1 MKLIKKMLA
10 IMFAFMMVAG
20 MGTKVNAEGTES
32 TTATTGK
39 ITIGNAVDGQ
49 TYSIYK
55 VLELESYDKDKGLYS
70 YKPAADWNSFFDS
83 TIDDVTQKPKGV
95 GSAYITIDSNGYA
108 TWIAGTTDAD
118 KATFAKLAL
127 EYAKTKGINNN
138 GQSNAAGNTVTFDK
152 LSLGYYLV
160 DSSVGALCGLN
171 TTNPNVTINEKNGT
185 PTVEKQVK
193 EDSTKKF
200 GTSNTAD
207 IGQKVEFQTTIT
219 AQPGAQNYVL
229 HDTMSNGLTFDESS
243 ISVNLKKK
251 DEKQTKTLA
260 SPTDYVLKTSGLGE
274 TGTSCTFH
282 IEFTKDFCDSLNAG
296 DQIIVSYSAT
306 LNENAVVGNAGNK
319 NDTWLKYGNS
329 TETTHSNTTTYTFEI
344 PVFKYTK
351 KGSNE
356 TPLAGAKFT
365 LYSDK
370 ECKNPIS
377 LVKEAAKNV
386 YHRATTNESK
396 NSTITKTTEIT
407 TDNTGIFKITGL
419 DADTYYLTETEAP
432 KGYNKLAAP
441 IKVEIDN
448 EGNVIV
454 DNGKVEKVKVEN
466 KTGTL
471 LPSTG
476 GMGTT
481 MIYMAGAILV
491 IASGIVLVSKKRSKA
506 K

>member
-10 IMFAFMMVAG
+10 IMFAFMMVVG

-39 ITIGNAVDGQ
+39 ITIGNAVVGQ

-55 VLELESYDKDKGLYS
+55 VLKLESYDKDKGLYS

-83 TIDDVTQKPKGV
+83 TIDGDTGKQKGA

-127 EYAKTKGINNN
+127 EYAKNKSIKSVTKQKIKNETLEFEGLE
-138 GQSNAAGNTVTFDK
+138 F
-152 LSLGYYLV
+152 GYYLV
-160 DSSVGALCGLN
+160 DSSVGALCGLD

-193 EDSTKKF
+193 EDSTNKF
-200 GTSNTAD
+200 GTSNTED
-207 IGQKVEFQTTIT
+207 IGQTVEFKTIIT
-219 AQPGAQNYVL
+219 AQAGAQNYVL
-229 HDTMSNGLTFDESS
+229 HDKMDAGLTFTENV
-243 ISVNLKKK
+243 SVSLKKNNQ
-251 DEKQTKTLA
+251 EQTTL
-260 SPTDYVLKTSGLGE
+260 TNIDNNDYVLKTSGLGE
-274 TGTSCTFH
+274 TDSTCTFH
-282 IEFTKDFCDSLNAG
+282 IEFTKALCDSLSAG

-306 LNENAVVGNAGNK
+306 LNKNAIVGNAGNK
-319 NDTWLKYGNS
+319 NETWLKYGNG
-329 TETTHSNTTTYTFEI
+329 TDTVHSTTTTKTYEI
-344 PVFKYTK
+344 PVFKYT
-351 KGSNE
+351 GEN

-365 LYSDK
+365 L
-370 ECKNPIS
+370 
-377 LVKEAAKNV
+377 
-386 YHRATTNESK
+386 SK
-396 NSTITKTTEIT
+396 NDDGSSPIKLIKVSDEKETTKLTYRVAKEGETLSATVIT
-407 TDNTGIFKITGL
+407 TPSKGEFVIQGL

-432 KGYNKLAAP
+432 KGYNKLAAS
-441 IKVEIDN
+441 IKVDIAE
-448 EGNVIV
+448 
-454 DNGKVEKVKVEN
+454 NGKVTSNGTEVTTVKVEN

-476 GMGTT
+476 GVGTT
-481 MIYMAGAILV
+481 IIYMAGAILV
-491 IASGIVLVSKKRSKA
+491 IASGIVLVSKKKSKV

>member
-10 IMFAFMMVAG
+10 IMFAFMMVVG
-20 MGTKVNAEGTES
+20 MGTNVKAEGNES
-32 TTATTGK
+32 TTGTTGT
-39 ITIGNAVDGQ
+39 ITINNAVDGQ

-55 VLELESYDKDKGLYS
+55 VLELESYDKDNGLYS
-70 YKPAADWNSFFDS
+70 YKPVDAWKDFFQVGDAATGKGAGSGYV
-83 TIDDVTQKPKGV
+83 TINE
-95 GSAYITIDSNGYA
+95 NGYA
-108 TWIAGTTDAD
+108 TWKSDAD
-118 KATFAKLAL
+118 VKEFAKLAL

-152 LSLGYYLV
+152 LTLGYYLV

-185 PTVEKQVK
+185 PTVEKKVK
-193 EDSTKKF
+193 EDSKDTF
-200 GTSNTAD
+200 ESSNTAD
-207 IGQKVEFQTTIT
+207 IGQTFEFQTTIT

-229 HDTMSNGLTFDESS
+229 HDTLSNGLTFDESS

-260 SPTDYVLKTSGLGE
+260 SPTDYVLKTSDLGE

-282 IEFTKDFCDSLNAG
+282 IEFTKALCDSLSAG

-306 LNENAVVGNAGNK
+306 LNEKAVVGNTGNK
-319 NDTWLKYGNS
+319 NDTWLKYGNG
-329 TETTHSNTTTYTFEI
+329 TNTAHSSTTTKTYEI
-344 PVFKYTK
+344 PVFKYT
-351 KGSNE
+351 GTN

-377 LVKEAAKNV
+377 LVKEADKNV
-386 YHRATTNESK
+386 YHRATTNEIN
-396 NSTITKTTEIT
+396 NSTITEITEIT

-419 DADTYYLTETEAP
+419 DADTYYLTEIEAP

-441 IKVEIDN
+441 ITV
-448 EGNVIV
+448 VITEE
-454 DNGKVEKVKVEN
+454 GKVTLNDGTAVTTVNVEN

-481 MIYMAGAILV
+481 IIYMVGAVLV
-491 IASGIVLVSKKRSKA
+491 IGSGIVLLSKKKSKE

>member
-10 IMFAFMMVAG
+10 IMFAFMMVVG
-20 MGTKVNAEGTES
+20 MGTKVNAEENES
-32 TTATTGK
+32 TTATTGT
-39 ITIGNAVDGQ
+39 ITIGNAVNGQ
-49 TYSIYK
+49 SYSIYK
-55 VLELESYDKDKGLYS
+55 VLELESYDKDNKLYS
-70 YKPAADWNSFFDS
+70 YKPASDWNSFFDS
-83 TIDDVTQKPKGV
+83 TIDDVTQKPKGA

-127 EYAKTKGINNN
+127 EYAKNKPITP
-138 GQSNAAGNTVTFDK
+138 VTEEKKIENKTLEFTG
-152 LSLGYYLV
+152 LEFGYYLV
-160 DSSVGALCGLN
+160 DSSVGTLCGLD
-171 TTNPNVTINEKNGT
+171 TTNPTVTINEKNGT
-185 PTVEKQVK
+185 PTVEKKVK
-193 EDSTKKF
+193 EDSKDTF
-200 GTSNTAD
+200 ESSDTAD
-207 IGQKVEFQTTIT
+207 IGQTVEFKTTIT
-219 AQPGAQNYVL
+219 AQAGAQNYVL
-229 HDTMSNGLTFDESS
+229 HDKMDAGLTFNNDIRITLNSNEVNNDSYS
-243 ISVNLKKK
+243 ILLKSNST
-251 DEKQTKTLA
+251 ETKSL
-260 SPTDYVLKTSGLGE
+260 DD
-274 TGTSCTFH
+274 CTFE
-282 IEFTKDFCDSLNAG
+282 IDFSETFCNSLKAG

-319 NDTWLKYGNS
+319 NETWLKYGNS
-329 TETTHSNTTTYTFEI
+329 TETTHSYTTTYTFEI
-344 PVFKYTK
+344 PVFKYT
-351 KGSNE
+351 GEN

-377 LVKEAAKNV
+377 LVKEADNNV
-386 YHRATTNESK
+386 YHRATTNES
-396 NSTITKTTEIT
+396 NNFTITKITEIT

-432 KGYNKLAAP
+432 KGYNKLASP
-441 IKVEIDN
+441 IKVEINDD
-448 EGNVIV
+448 GTLKV
-454 DNGKVEKVKVEN
+454 DGESITQVNVEN

>member
-10 IMFAFMMVAG
+10 IMFAFMMVVG
-20 MGTKVNAEGTES
+20 MGTKVNAKEGAQPDTKGS
-32 TTATTGK
+32 
-39 ITIGNAVDGQ
+39 ITITNAKKGES
-49 TYSIYK
+49 YSIYK
-55 VLELESYDKDKGLYS
+55 ILNLDSYS
-70 YKPAADWNSFFDS
+70 YENNDPGNGNYSYSLVGNGDPWDKFITGSGYFTITDSKYVTLKSDVNIADLAKAA
-83 TIDDVTQKPKGV
+83 ID
-95 GSAYITIDSNGYA
+95 
-108 TWIAGTTDAD
+108 
-118 KATFAKLAL
+118 
-127 EYAKTKGINNN
+127 YAKNPGNNVSATQSATLTQDGDQTFN
-138 GQSNAAGNTVTFDK
+138 GLD
-152 LSLGYYLV
+152 LGYYLV
-160 DSSVGALCGLN
+160 DSTVGTLCGLD
-171 TTNPNVTINEKNGT
+171 TTNPTVTIQEKNGT
-185 PTVEKQVK
+185 PTVAKKVK
-193 EDSTKKF
+193 EDSKDTF
-200 GTSNTAD
+200 ESSNTAD
-207 IGQKVEFQTTIT
+207 IGQTVKFQTTIT
-219 AQPGAQNYVL
+219 AQAGAQNYVL
-229 HDTMSNGLTFDESS
+229 HDKMSNGLTFDAN
-243 ISVNLKKK
+243 SVSVSLKKN
-251 DEKQTKTLA
+251 DSEQTKTL
-260 SPTDYVLKTSGLGE
+260 PNNDNKDYVLKTFELGE
-274 TGTSCTFH
+274 TDPTCTFQ

-296 DQIIVSYSAT
+296 DQIIVSYSAM

-370 ECKNPIS
+370 ECNNPIS
-377 LVKEAAKNV
+377 LVKEADKNV
-386 YHRATTNESK
+386 YHRATNESD
-396 NSTITKTTEIT
+396 NLAITKITEIT

-448 EGNVIV
+448 EGNVKV
-454 DNGKVEKVKVEN
+454 DNDKVEKVKVEN

-491 IASGIVLVSKKRSKA
+491 VASGIVLVSKKRSKA

>member
-10 IMFAFMMVAG
+10 IMFAFMMVVG
-20 MGTKVNAEGTES
+20 MGTKVNAEENES
-32 TTATTGK
+32 TTATTGT
-39 ITIGNAVDGQ
+39 IIIGNAVDGQ

-55 VLELESYDKDKGLYS
+55 VLELESYDTDNGLYS
-70 YKPAADWNSFFDS
+70 YKPVDAWKEFFQIADATAGKEKGAGSDFV
-83 TIDDVTQKPKGV
+83 TIDE
-95 GSAYITIDSNGYA
+95 NGYA
-108 TWIAGTTDAD
+108 TWKSGAD
-118 KATFAKLAL
+118 VKQFANLAL
-127 EYAKTKGINNN
+127 EYAKSKSITPVTKQKIKDE
-138 GQSNAAGNTVTFDK
+138 TLEFK
-152 LSLGYYLV
+152 ELKFGYYLV
-160 DSSVGALCGLN
+160 DSSVGALCGLD
-171 TTNPNVTINEKNGT
+171 TTNPTVTIQEKNGT
-185 PTVEKQVK
+185 PTVEKKVK
-193 EDSTKKF
+193 EDSIGTF
-200 GTSNTAD
+200 GSSNTAD
-207 IGQKVEFQTTIT
+207 IGQTVEFQTTIT
-219 AQPGAQNYVL
+219 AQAGAQNYVL
-229 HDTMSNGLTFDESS
+229 HDKMCNGLTFDAN
-243 ISVNLKKK
+243 SVSVSLKKN
-251 DEKQTKTLA
+251 DQEQTTTL
-260 SPTDYVLKTSGLGE
+260 TNTNTNNKNYVLKTSELGE
-274 TGTSCTFH
+274 IDPICTFH
-282 IEFTKDFCDSLNAG
+282 IEFTEALCDSLNAG

-329 TETTHSNTTTYTFEI
+329 TETTHSYTTTYTFEI
-344 PVFKYTK
+344 PVFKYT
-351 KGSNE
+351 GEN

-377 LVKEAAKNV
+377 LVKEADKNV
-386 YHRATTNESK
+386 YHRATTNESD

-432 KGYNKLAAP
+432 KGYNKLANP
-441 IKVEIDN
+441 ITV
-448 EGNVIV
+448 VITEE
-454 DNGKVEKVKVEN
+454 GKVTLNDGTDVTTVNVEN

-481 MIYMAGAILV
+481 IIYMAGAILV

>member
-10 IMFAFMMVAG
+10 IMFAFMMVVG
-20 MGTKVNAEGTES
+20 MGTKVNAEENES
-32 TTATTGK
+32 TTATTGT
-39 ITIGNAVDGQ
+39 ITIGNAVNGQ
-49 TYSIYK
+49 SYSIYK
-55 VLELESYDKDKGLYS
+55 VLELESYDKDNKLYS
-70 YKPAADWNSFFDS
+70 YKPASDWNSFFDS
-83 TIDDVTQKPKGV
+83 TIDDVTQKPKGA

-127 EYAKTKGINNN
+127 EYAKNKPITP
-138 GQSNAAGNTVTFDK
+138 VTEEKKIENKRLEFTG
-152 LSLGYYLV
+152 LEFGYYLV
-160 DSSVGALCGLN
+160 DSSVGTLCGLD
-171 TTNPNVTINEKNGT
+171 TTNPTVTINEKNGT
-185 PTVEKQVK
+185 PTVEKKVK
-193 EDSTKKF
+193 EDSKDTF
-200 GTSNTAD
+200 ESSDTAD
-207 IGQKVEFQTTIT
+207 IGQTVEFKTTIT
-219 AQPGAQNYVL
+219 AQAGAQNYVL
-229 HDTMSNGLTFDESS
+229 HDKMDAGLTFNNDIRITLNSNEVNNDSYS
-243 ISVNLKKK
+243 ILLKSNST
-251 DEKQTKTLA
+251 ETKSL
-260 SPTDYVLKTSGLGE
+260 DD
-274 TGTSCTFH
+274 CTFE
-282 IEFTKDFCDSLNAG
+282 IDFSETFCNSLKAG

-319 NDTWLKYGNS
+319 NETWLKYGNS
-329 TETTHSNTTTYTFEI
+329 TETTHSYTTTYTFEI
-344 PVFKYTK
+344 PVFKYT
-351 KGSNE
+351 GEN

-377 LVKEAAKNV
+377 LVKEADNNV
-386 YHRATTNESK
+386 YHRATTNES
-396 NSTITKTTEIT
+396 NNFTITKITEIT

-441 IKVEIDN
+441 ITV
-448 EGNVIV
+448 VIAE
-454 DNGKVEKVKVEN
+454 DGKVTFNGTAVTTVNVEN

-491 IASGIVLVSKKRSKA
+491 IASGIVLVSKMKSKA